1 MKRIS
6 LSVVISIFWTGYA
19 QAAPLTFN
27 TALPVSQG
35 EFVFREQFV
44 VIQSDGTSGLGRD
57 RTETDLVSTLVY
69 GITPDLAI
77 FGTAPYTNKKLESS
91 TGATHKSQGLGDSK
105 VFARYTVYTDD
116 FQGGSFRIAPFAGL
130 KVPTGKDDKRDNLGL
145 LPVSVQAGTGSW
157 DIFGGLVATYGT
169 VDWELDG
176 QIGYQENPEANNFES
191 GDIARADV
199 SFQYRLFPQTLSS
212 NTDYFINGVL
222 EANLIKKGR
231 NKIAGIFDLN
241 SGGTTLFL
249 VPGLQYVSE
258 RYIAE
263 ISVQIP
269 VAQNLNGTALEN
281 DFIFRTGFRINF

>member
-6 LSVVISIFWTGYA
+6 LPLVICVFWAGYA

-35 EFVFREQFV
+35 EFIFREQFV
-44 VIQSDGTSGLGRD
+44 VIQSGNASGLGRD

-77 FGTAPYTNKKLESS
+77 FGTVPYTNRTLEST
-91 TGATHKSQGLGDSK
+91 TGTTRKSQGLGDSK
-105 VFARYTVYTDD
+105 FFARYTIYTDD

-130 KVPTGKDDKRDNLGL
+130 KVPTGKDDKRDSLGV
-145 LPVSVQAGTGSW
+145 LPVSAQAGTGSW
-157 DIFGGLVATYGT
+157 DVFGGLVATYGT

-176 QIGYQENPEANNFES
+176 QIGYQKNSEANNFES
-191 GDIARADV
+191 GNIARADI
-199 SFQYRLFPQTLSS
+199 SFQYRLFPETLSS
-212 NTDYFINGVL
+212 NTDYFVNGVL
-222 EANLIKKGR
+222 EANLIKKDR
-231 NKIAGIFDLN
+231 NKVAGVSDFD

-263 ISVQIP
+263 ISLQIP